1 MEPEAVR
8 LMRAIKERYPDV
20 EAGDFV
26 DPFIAAAQAPSAD
39 LYPNDPMFRVA
50 LHELLEAEVLRH
62 STAPEHL
69 SASIQGTNR
78 QFEVTPQG
86 AQRIIG
92 SL

>member
-26 DPFIAAAQAPSAD
+26 DPFIAAAQTSSAELD
-39 LYPNDPMFRVA
+39 PNDPMFRVA
-50 LHELLEAEVLRH
+50 LHELLEEEVLRH

-69 SASIQGTNR
+69 SASIKGTNL
-78 QFEVTPQG
+78 QFEITSVG
-86 AQRIIG
+86 ARRIIE
-92 SL
+92 SS